1 MVSKFT
7 ALLLAI
13 SFFLPFSASAAAE
26 EHYFTGQQPILAD
39 IKQAQQDAAAEDKLL
54 MLVLGA
60 DWCHDSIALMDR
72 FNEPSLQAE
81 LQQKFVMRAVDVGYL
96 TQGFAVTEAYG
107 QPTYYGTPTVMIID
121 PESGQVVN
129 KSDWQYWT
137 NAASHDAQTFA
148 NYFVHGTFSRPA
160 SATEWQKQVQT
171 FEQHQAQRV
180 RAGFQAVSPLLKTY
194 IESNRGQAKAEF
206 QALWSELAKFRNE
219 VFATTVKLNQQSNAS
234 EFPDFA
240 LQSWEKVEQ

>member
-1 MVSKFT
+1 MLSKAA
-7 ALLLAI
+7 ALLLAV
-13 SFFLPFSASAAAE
+13 SCFLPFSVATATE
-26 EHYFTGQQPILAD
+26 KQYFSGRQPSLAD
-39 IKQAQQDAAAEDKLL
+39 IKQAQQEAAAEDKLL

-60 DWCHDSIALMDR
+60 DWCHDSVALMER

-81 LQQKFVMRAVDVGYL
+81 LQQKFMMRAVDVGYL
-96 TQGFAVTEAYG
+96 TYGFEITEAYG

-121 PESGQVVN
+121 PESEQVLN
-129 KSDWQYWT
+129 KADWQYWT

-148 NYFVHGTFSRPA
+148 NYFVHGTFSQPA
-160 SATEWQKQVQT
+160 SATEWQQQVQA
-171 FEQHQAQRV
+171 FEQRQAQRV
-180 RAGFQAVSPLLKTY
+180 RAGFQAVSPLLETY

-206 QALWSELAKFRNE
+206 QALWSELAQFRNE

-240 LQSWEKVEQ
+240 LQSWEKTAK